1 MSRIESVEVTCI
13 GPQAERPT
21 WSHDLPEQFMTL
33 IVVRVRTDDGV
44 EGVGATWNATSFEF
58 DRYTAEAMRHLIPIL
73 IGKDPLE
80 REAILH
86 EMRPRVFPLPGGAL
100 APIEVALFDLAAQQA
115 GMPLYRFLGGTRDR
129 LPAYASPPLLDD
141 VPAYL
146 DFVAECLDGGI
157 RAIKFHT
164 WCDPVRDLAL
174 ARAVRREHPDH
185 GIDFML
191 DVENNYTREEAMRAG
206 HELVDLGFRWFE
218 APLPDNDLEGYR
230 ALVRELSIPILPSGN
245 WIQDLSFFDEAIRTR
260 TWSAARTD
268 VTMMGGIAQARK
280 AAVLARR
287 SRTRLRVHGM
297 GLQPRRRREL
307 APHARRR
314 ELQLFRAGDAL
325 RALRVRDD
333 RRDPSWSRRL
343 GARAHPTGARPAG
356 GLGGDGSGRLPH
368 GGEQG
373 LTLSQLHRLQRRPR
387 RVTTCRQRRQR
398 TFSTV
403 PLGSNP
409 KLASINS

>member
-280 AAVLARR
+280 AAVLAREAGLDCEFMAWGYNLAAAANLHLMLAVENCSYFEQAMPYEPFEFAMIDVIR
-287 SRTRLRVHGM
+287 PGPDGLVRAPTRPGLGLRVDWAEMEAVAFHTV
-297 GLQPRRRREL
+297 ES
-307 APHARRR
+307 
-314 ELQLFRAGDAL
+314 RA
-325 RALRVRDD
+325 
-333 RRDPSWSRRL
+333 
-343 GARAHPTGARPAG
+343 
-356 GLGGDGSGRLPH
+356 
-368 GGEQG
+368 
-373 LTLSQLHRLQRRPR
+373 
-387 RVTTCRQRRQR
+387 
-398 TFSTV
+398 
-403 PLGSNP
+403 
-409 KLASINS
+409 